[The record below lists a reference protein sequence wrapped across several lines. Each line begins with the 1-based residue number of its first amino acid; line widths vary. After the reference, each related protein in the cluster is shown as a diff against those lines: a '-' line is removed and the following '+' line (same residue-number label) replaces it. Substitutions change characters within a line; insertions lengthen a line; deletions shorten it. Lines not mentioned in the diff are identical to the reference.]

1 MIMIIRFGSLIG
13 EIIATARAFANM
25 TQAQLSA
32 GSGVAG
38 SQISKYE
45 TMRVV
50 PDVHT
55 SRSLLVAAGF
65 ELCALPR
72 LEAETHDVRE
82 RVVEVAK
89 RFIIDLD
96 VPCGEGDL
104 MAAVDA
110 LHEAEQHVRDGGTLP
125 PAEKPGDR
133 LARLERELDAAQT
146 QLAEYEAIF
155 GELGNAVRKATA
167 QVLAGGSYAS

>member
-13 EIIATARAFANM
+13 EIIAAARAFANM

-55 SRSLLVAAGF
+55 SRALLSATGF

-72 LEAETHDVRE
+72 LEAETHEQREQLIAVVRKWATAPVGE
-82 RVVEVAK
+82 ADPFE
-89 RFIIDLD
+89 IIEAAHALD
-96 VPCGEGDL
+96 V
-104 MAAVDA
+104 
-110 LHEAEQHVRDGGTLP
+110 AEQHVRDGGTLP

-133 LARLERELDAAQT
+133 LARLERQLDAAQT

-155 GELGNAVRKATA
+155 GELGNAVRAATER
-167 QVLAGGSYAS
+167 VLAGGSYAP